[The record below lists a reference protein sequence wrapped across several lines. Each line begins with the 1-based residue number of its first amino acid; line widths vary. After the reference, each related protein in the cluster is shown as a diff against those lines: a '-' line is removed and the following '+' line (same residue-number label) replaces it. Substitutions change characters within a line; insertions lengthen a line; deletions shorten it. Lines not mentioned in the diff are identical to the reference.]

1 MLKFE
6 NCWYKPGT
14 IGYWETSSL
23 LALLSHQISE
33 LLLEAELKGIQMNLG
48 LNPSPAFISYVMIGK
63 LLNFSGLTFFFCK
76 RIPNKFG
83 EMKQDT
89 FVNIQTLPGT

>member
-1 MLKFE
+1 
-6 NCWYKPGT
+6 
-14 IGYWETSSL
+14 
-23 LALLSHQISE
+23 
-33 LLLEAELKGIQMNLG
+33 MNLG
-48 LNPSPAFISYVMIGK
+48 LNPSTTFISYVMIGK